1 MEIVIVAPADFVFGV
16 KRNAQPGR
24 FNNLMGDYP
33 QFRAVAVDEYM
44 EGGRACAV
52 VACSYEG
59 ALDDREAVLVAMRD
73 INSKFTPTRILG
85 ASDGSQTS
93 EFARKYIESQK

>member
-1 MEIVIVAPADFVFGV
+1 MAPADFVFGV
-16 KRNAQPGR
+16 KRNAKPER
-24 FNNLMGDYP
+24 HNNLMGDYP
-33 QFRAVAVDEYM
+33 QFRAVTVDEYM

-52 VACSYEG
+52 VACAYEG

-85 ASDGSQTS
+85 ASDGSKTDELVQ
-93 EFARKYIESQK
+93 KYVESQK

>member
-16 KRNAQPGR
+16 KRNAKPER
-24 FNNLMGDYP
+24 HNNLMGDYP
-33 QFRAVAVDEYM
+33 QFRAVTVDEYM

-52 VACSYEG
+52 VACAYEG

-85 ASDGSQTS
+85 ASDGSKTDELVQ
-93 EFARKYIESQK
+93 KYVESQK